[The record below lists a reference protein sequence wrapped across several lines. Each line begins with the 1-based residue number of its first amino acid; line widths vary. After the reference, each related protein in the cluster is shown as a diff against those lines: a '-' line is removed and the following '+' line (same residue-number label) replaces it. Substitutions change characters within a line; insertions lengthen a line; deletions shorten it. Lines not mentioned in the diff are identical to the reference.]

1 MDLIGNR
8 TLADL
13 LVERCGRHPDRACL
27 LVEDRA
33 GAVTE
38 YTYREVLDAV
48 RRTAGGFA
56 ALGIGRGDAVVIHL
70 RNCAEFVFAWFGLA
84 WLGAVM
90 VPSNVA
96 NSATELRYLI
106 EHSEAVGVLTEPDH
120 LPMFAEVLAG
130 IPAVEHR
137 IVARGAARDRTP
149 RDGHAPAG
157 FVPFAQLSAAA
168 PAAPAD
174 VDSEDVVEML
184 FTSGTTARPKAVM
197 ITHANCLWGGERVS
211 RGAALD
217 GGDRLLTALPLFH
230 INAQEITVLAALT
243 VGGTAILLED
253 YHASTFWERVRGH
266 GATVVSLVAMQVRTL
281 LAQPA
286 SPDDTAHRV
295 RRVVYAI
302 NVTEAEKD
310 EFERRFGV
318 ELINGYGLSEGGTV
332 VTMSPV
338 FGDRR
343 WPSIGLPNYDRQ
355 VRIVDE
361 EGRDVPAGAVGE
373 ILVSG
378 VPGRTL
384 MKGYFK
390 DPEATAAAVRD
401 GWLHTGDNGYLDEKG
416 YVYFFDRR
424 KDVIKRA
431 GENVSASEVEFA
443 LLAHPAIAEA
453 AVVAGRDPVRDE
465 EVVAFVVPL
474 PGGPAGA
481 PAFEEIVEH
490 CRSRLAAFKVPTR
503 IHVVPELPK
512 TSIGKIE
519 KKLLRRR
526 LSDLDP
532 APGGER

>member
-13 LVERCGRHPDRACL
+13 LAERAGRHPDRACL
-27 LVEDRA
+27 VVED
-33 GAVTE
+33 GSGTVTE
-38 YTYREVLDAV
+38 YTYRETLDAV

-56 ALGIGRGDAVVIHL
+56 ALGVGHGDAVVIQL

-96 NSATELRYLI
+96 NSAAELAYLI
-106 EHSEAVGVLTEPDH
+106 ERSEAVGVVTEPVH
-120 LPMFAEVLAG
+120 LPMFAEVLADA
-130 IPAVEHR
+130 PKVRHR
-137 IVARGAARDRTP
+137 ILARGDGAARD
-149 RDGHAPAG
+149 G
-157 FVPFAQLSAAA
+157 FVAF
-168 PAAPAD
+168 AD
-174 VDSEDVVEML
+174 VSSGPPTDPAKGVGSEDVVEMV

-211 RGAALD
+211 RGAALH

-243 VGGTAILLED
+243 VGGTAVLLEE
-253 YHASTFWERVRGH
+253 YHASGFWSRVRHH
-266 GATVVSLVAMQVRTL
+266 GATSVSLVAMQVRTM
-281 LAQPA
+281 LARPP
-286 SPDDTAHRV
+286 SPDDAAHRV
-295 RRVVYAI
+295 HRAIYAI
-302 NVTEAEKD
+302 NVTDQEKD
-310 EFERRFGV
+310 AFERRFGV

-343 WPSIGLPNYDRQ
+343 WPSIGLPNFDRRI
-355 VRIVDE
+355 RIVDDA
-361 EGRDVPAGAVGE
+361 GRDVPAGEVGE

-390 DPEATAAAVRD
+390 DPEATAATVRD
-401 GWLHTGDNGYLDEKG
+401 GWLHTGDHGYLDEQG
-416 YVYFFDRR
+416 YVYFFDRK

-453 AVVAGRDPVRDE
+453 AVVAAPDPVRDE
-465 EVVAFVVPL
+465 EVVAFVVPT
-474 PGGPAGA
+474 PGGPA
-481 PAFEEIVEH
+481 PDREEITAH
-490 CRSRLAAFKVPTR
+490 CRTRLASFKVPTR
-503 IHVVPELPK
+503 IQVVAELPK
-512 TSIGKIE
+512 TSIGKVE
-519 KKLLRRR
+519 KKVLRRR
-526 LSDLDP
+526 LSEAGP
-532 APGGER
+532 SAGGER

>member
-13 LVERCGRHPDRACL
+13 LIERAGRHPDRACL
-27 LVEDRA
+27 VVEDRS
-33 GAVTE
+33 GAVAE
-38 YTYREVLDAV
+38 YTYLETLDAV

-56 ALGIGRGDAVVIHL
+56 ALGIGRGDAVVIQL

-96 NSATELRYLI
+96 NSAAELTYLI
-106 EHSEAVGVLTEPDH
+106 ERSEAVGVLTEPDH

-130 IPAVEHR
+130 APKVGHR
-137 IVARGAARDRTP
+137 IVARG
-149 RDGHAPAG
+149 DGEG
-157 FVPFAQLSAAA
+157 FVPFADVASG
-168 PAAPAD
+168 PPAD
-174 VDSEDVVEML
+174 PAKGVDAEDVVEML

-211 RGAALD
+211 RGAALH

-243 VGGTAILLED
+243 VGGTAVLLEE
-253 YHASTFWERVRGH
+253 YHASGFWTRVRHH
-266 GATVVSLVAMQVRTL
+266 GATSVSLVAMQVRTM
-281 LAQPA
+281 LAQPP
-286 SPDDTAHRV
+286 SPDDAVHRV
-295 RRVVYAI
+295 HRAVYAI
-302 NVTEAEKD
+302 NVTDQEKD
-310 EFERRFGV
+310 EFERRFAV

-343 WPSIGLPNYDRQ
+343 WPSIGLPNFDRRI
-355 VRIVDE
+355 RIVDE
-361 EGRDVPAGAVGE
+361 DGRDVPAGAVGE

-390 DPEATAAAVRD
+390 DPEATAATVRD
-401 GWLHTGDNGYLDEKG
+401 GWLHTGDHGYLDEQG
-416 YVYFFDRR
+416 YVYFFDRK

-443 LLAHPAIAEA
+443 LLAHPSIAEA
-453 AVVAGRDPVRDE
+453 AVVAGHDPVRDE
-465 EVVAFVVPL
+465 EVVAFVVPRS
-474 PGGPAGA
+474 AGEA
-481 PAFEEIVEH
+481 PSRHEITEH
-490 CRSRLAAFKVPTR
+490 CRTRLASFKVPTR
-503 IHVVPELPK
+503 IHVVAELPK
-512 TSIGKIE
+512 TSIGKVE
-519 KKLLRRR
+519 KKVLRRR
-526 LSDLDP
+526 LSEP
-532 APGGER
+532 IPGGER

>member
-13 LVERCGRHPDRACL
+13 LVERCERHPDRPCL
-27 LVEDRA
+27 VVEDRT

-38 YTYREVLDAV
+38 YTYRETLDAV
-48 RRTAGGFA
+48 RRAAGGFA
-56 ALGIGRGDAVVIHL
+56 ALGIGRGDAVVFQL

-96 NSATELRYLI
+96 NSAAEVRYLI
-106 EHSEAVGVLTEPDH
+106 EHSEAVGVLTEPGH
-120 LPMFAEVLAG
+120 LPMFADVLKDAG
-130 IPAVEHR
+130 KVVHR
-137 IVARGAARDRTP
+137 ILARGGDEIP
-149 RDGHAPAG
+149 EG
-157 FVPFAQLSAAA
+157 FVSFEDVAGGAAA
-168 PAAPAD
+168 GP
-174 VDSEDVVEML
+174 VGVHSEDVVEML

-243 VGGTAILLED
+243 VGGAAVLLEE
-253 YHASTFWERVRGH
+253 YHASGFWARLRH
-266 GATVVSLVAMQVRTL
+266 HRATSVSLVAMQVRTL
-281 LAQPA
+281 LAQPP
-286 SPDDTAHRV
+286 SPDDTAHDL
-295 RRVVYAI
+295 RRVIYAI
-302 NVTEAEKD
+302 NVTDREKD

-343 WPSIGLPNYDRQ
+343 WPSIGLPNYDRRI
-355 VRIVDE
+355 RIVDE
-361 EGRDVPAGAVGE
+361 DGRDVPRGEVGE

-390 DPEATAAAVRD
+390 DPDATAAVMRD

-416 YVYFFDRR
+416 YVYFFDRK

-443 LLAHPAIAEA
+443 LLAHPGIAEA

-465 EVVAFVVPL
+465 EVVAFVVPA
-474 PGGPAGA
+474 PGSSPTRDDIAG
-481 PAFEEIVEH
+481 H
-490 CRSRLAAFKVPTR
+490 CRARLAGFKVPTR

-512 TSIGKIE
+512 TSIGKVE

-526 LSDLDP
+526 LSQED
-532 APGGER
+532 AG

>member
-13 LVERCGRHPDRACL
+13 LAERAAAHPDRPCL
-27 LVEDRA
+27 VVEDRTGTA
-33 GAVTE
+33 HE
-38 YTYREVLDAV
+38 YAYLETLDAV
-48 RRTAGGFA
+48 RRAAGGFA
-56 ALGIGRGDAVVIHL
+56 ALGIGRGDAVVIQL
-70 RNCAEFVFAWFGLA
+70 RNSAEFVFAWFGLA

-96 NSATELRYLI
+96 ASAAELGYLI
-106 EHSEAVGVLTEPDH
+106 EHSEAVGVLTEPDY
-120 LPMFAEVLAG
+120 LPLFTEVLANA
-130 IPAVEHR
+130 PNVAHR
-137 IVARGAARDRTP
+137 ILARGGGR
-149 RDGHAPAG
+149 APAG
-157 FVPFAQLSAAA
+157 FVAFEDVAAAA
-168 PAAPAD
+168 PADPVD
-174 VDSEDVVEML
+174 VGSEDVVEML

-197 ITHANCLWGGERVS
+197 ITHANCLWGGERVA

-243 VGGTAILLED
+243 VGGTAVLLED
-253 YHASTFWERVRGH
+253 YHASAFWERVRRY
-266 GATVVSLVAMQVRTL
+266 GATSVSLVAMQVRTL

-286 SPDDTAHRV
+286 APDDAAHHV
-295 RRVVYAI
+295 RRAVYAI
-302 NVTEAEKD
+302 NVTDREKD

-318 ELINGYGLSEGGTV
+318 TLINGYGLSEGGTV

-343 WPSIGLPNYDRQ
+343 WPSIGLPNFDRRI
-355 VRIVDE
+355 RIVDPD
-361 EGRDVPAGAVGE
+361 GRDVPQGEVGE

-390 DPEATAAAVRD
+390 DPDATAAAIRD
-401 GWLHTGDNGYLDEKG
+401 GWLHTGDNGYLDERG
-416 YVYFFDRR
+416 YVYFFDRK

-465 EVVAFVVPL
+465 EVVAFVV
-474 PGGPAGA
+474 AADAAAA
-481 PAFEEIVEH
+481 PSREEIAGH
-490 CRSRLAAFKVPTR
+490 CRALLAGFKVPTR

-512 TSIGKIE
+512 TSIGKVE
-519 KKLLRRR
+519 KKVLRRR
-526 LSDLDP
+526 LAEAAP
-532 APGGER
+532 PGGER

>member
-13 LVERCGRHPDRACL
+13 LVERCDRHPDRACL
-27 LVEDRA
+27 VVEDA
-33 GAVTE
+33 SGAVTE
-38 YTYREVLDAV
+38 YTYRETLDAV

-56 ALGIGRGDAVVIHL
+56 ALGVGHGDAVVIHL
-70 RNCAEFVFAWFGLA
+70 RNRAEFVFAWFGLA

-96 NSATELRYLI
+96 ASAAELAYLV
-106 EHSEAVGVLTEPDH
+106 ERSEAVGVLTEPDH
-120 LPMFAEVLAG
+120 VPTFAGVLARA
-130 IPAVEHR
+130 PKVAHR
-137 IVARGAARDRTP
+137 IVARGDDTRD
-149 RDGHAPAG
+149 G
-157 FVPFAQLSAAA
+157 FVPFSDVASGPPVE
-168 PAAPAD
+168 PAR

-197 ITHANCLWGGERVS
+197 ITHANCLWGGERVA
-211 RGAALD
+211 RGAALHD
-217 GGDRLLTALPLFH
+217 GDRLLTALPLFH

-243 VGGTAILLED
+243 VGGTAVLLEE
-253 YHASTFWERVRGH
+253 YHASGFWSRVRHH
-266 GATVVSLVAMQVRTL
+266 GATSVSLVAMQLRTM
-281 LAQPA
+281 LAQPP
-286 SPDDTAHRV
+286 SPDDAVHRV
-295 RRVVYAI
+295 HRAVYAI
-302 NVTEAEKD
+302 NVTDREKD
-310 EFERRFGV
+310 AFERRFGV

-343 WPSIGLPNYDRQ
+343 WPSIGLPNFDRRI
-355 VRIVDE
+355 RIVDE
-361 EGRDVPAGAVGE
+361 DGRDVPAGTVGE

-401 GWLHTGDNGYLDEKG
+401 GWLHTGDNGYLDERG
-416 YVYFFDRR
+416 YVYFFDRK

-443 LLAHPAIAEA
+443 LLAHPSIAEA
-453 AVVAGRDPVRDE
+453 AVVAAPDPVRDE
-465 EVVAFVVPL
+465 EVCAFVVPRAS
-474 PGGPAGA
+474 GPA
-481 PAFEEIVEH
+481 PSREEIAEH
-490 CRSRLAAFKVPTR
+490 CRARLAAFKVPTR
-503 IHVVPELPK
+503 IEVVDALPK
-512 TSIGKIE
+512 TSIGKVE

-526 LSDLDP
+526 L
-532 APGGER
+532 

>member
-13 LVERCGRHPDRACL
+13 LTEREARHPGRACL
-27 LVEDRA
+27 VVEDRA
-33 GAVTE
+33 GTVTE
-38 YTYREVLDAV
+38 YTYAEVLDAV
-48 RRTAGGFA
+48 RRAAGGFA
-56 ALGIGRGDAVVIHL
+56 ALGVGRGDAVVLHL
-70 RNCAEFVFAWFGLA
+70 RNSAEFVFAWFGLA

-90 VPSNVA
+90 VPSNTA
-96 NSATELRYLI
+96 NSPAELTYLI

-120 LPMFAEVLAG
+120 VPLFAEVPQVA
-130 IPAVEHR
+130 HR
-137 IVARGAARDRTP
+137 IVARGGA
-149 RDGHAPAG
+149 DGFA
-157 FVPFAQLSAAA
+157 PFADLLAA
-168 PAAPAD
+168 PPAPPSRG
-174 VDSEDVVEML
+174 VGSEDVVEML

-217 GGDRLLTALPLFH
+217 ERDRLLTALPLFH
-230 INAQEITVLAALT
+230 INAQEITLLAALT
-243 VGGTAILLED
+243 VGGTAVLLED
-253 YHASTFWERVRGH
+253 YHASGFWPAVRRH
-266 GATVVSLVAMQVRTL
+266 RATAVSLVAMQARTL
-281 LAQPA
+281 LAQPPTGRDA
-286 SPDDTAHRV
+286 EHGI
-295 RRVVYAI
+295 RRCVYAI
-302 NVTEAEKD
+302 NVTEEEKD
-310 EFERRFGV
+310 AFEHRFGV

-343 WPSIGLPNYDRQ
+343 WPSIGLPNFDR
-355 VRIVDE
+355 RIRIADE
-361 EGRDVPAGAVGE
+361 DGRDVPAGVVGE

-390 DPEATAAAVRD
+390 DPDATAAAVRD
-401 GWLHTGDNGYLDEKG
+401 GWLHTGDNGYLDEQG

-443 LLAHPAIAEA
+443 LLAHPAITEA

-465 EVVAFVVPL
+465 EVVAFVVAASGEA
-474 PGGPAGA
+474 PGL
-481 PAFEEIVEH
+481 EEIAAH
-490 CRSRLAAFKVPTR
+490 CRTRLAAFKVPTR

-519 KKLLRRR
+519 KKLLRLR
-526 LSDLDP
+526 LAGLPRGD
-532 APGGER
+532 ER

>member
-13 LVERCGRHPDRACL
+13 LVERTDRHPDRACL
-27 LVEDRA
+27 VIEDRS

-38 YTYREVLDAV
+38 YTYRETLDAV
-48 RRTAGGFA
+48 RRVAGGFEA
-56 ALGIGRGDAVVIHL
+56 VGIGRGDAVVIQL

-96 NSATELRYLI
+96 CSAAELAYLI
-106 EHSEAVGVLTEPDH
+106 ERSEAVGVLTEPDY
-120 LPMFAEVLAG
+120 LPMFADVLADL
-130 IPAVEHR
+130 PKVEHR
-137 IVARGAARDRTP
+137 IVARGDAVD
-149 RDGHAPAG
+149 G
-157 FVPFAQLSAAA
+157 FVPFADVASAP
-168 PAAPAD
+168 PAVRAD
-174 VDSEDVVEML
+174 VGSEDVVEML

-197 ITHANCLWGGERVS
+197 ITHANCLWGGERVA
-211 RGAALD
+211 RGAALH

-243 VGGTAILLED
+243 VGGTAVLLED
-253 YHASTFWERVRGH
+253 YHASGFWSRVRHH
-266 GATVVSLVAMQVRTL
+266 GATSVSLVAMQVRTM
-281 LAQPA
+281 LAQPP
-286 SPDDTAHRV
+286 SPDDAAHRV
-295 RRVVYAI
+295 HRAIYAI
-302 NVTEAEKD
+302 NVTDREKD

-343 WPSIGLPNYDRQ
+343 WPSIGLPNFDRRI
-355 VRIVDE
+355 RIVDAD
-361 EGRDVPAGAVGE
+361 GRDVPAGTVGE

-390 DPEATAAAVRD
+390 DPEATAATVRD
-401 GWLHTGDNGYLDEKG
+401 GWLYTGDNGYLDEQG
-416 YVYFFDRR
+416 YVYFFDRK

-443 LLAHPAIAEA
+443 LLEHPAVAEA
-453 AVVAGRDPVRDE
+453 AVVAGPDPVRDE
-465 EVVAFVVPL
+465 EVVAFVVARP
-474 PGGPAGA
+474 PNP
-481 PAFEEIVEH
+481 PPTTDEIAAH
-490 CRSRLAAFKVPTR
+490 CRARLATFKVPTR
-503 IHVVPELPK
+503 IHIVPELPK
-512 TSIGKIE
+512 TSIGKVE

-526 LSDLDP
+526 TVS
-532 APGGER
+532 GGDR